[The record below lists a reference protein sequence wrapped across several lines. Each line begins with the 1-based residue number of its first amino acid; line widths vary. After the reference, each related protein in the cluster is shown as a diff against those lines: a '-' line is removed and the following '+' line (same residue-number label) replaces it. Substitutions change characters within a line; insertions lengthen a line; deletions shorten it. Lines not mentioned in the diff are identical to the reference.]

1 MKRLITI
8 LTASLALTSCQKF
21 DDSTIWSKL
30 NEQATELSSQESRI
44 KAVEQQLARYNTDI
58 ASVKTVV
65 ENIGAGIVVKQC
77 IPFRL
82 NGATGYTLSFSDGTT
97 ATVYDGKDGA
107 NGGVPVVSFASV
119 DGVLCWTIDG
129 KLLKDADGKPIPVK
143 GEKGAPGADG
153 KNGAD
158 ADPNAGTATPGMP
171 GKSPALRISGGNWEW
186 STDGANW
193 TVLGPA
199 TGVQGQTGSQGSA
212 GSDGAG
218 SVSFFKSVTR
228 SADGKKMTFELK
240 DGTRYTANIGMSSS
254 YTVAPDGR
262 SMLVTVKDVS
272 FRMIKVEKGSFMMGG
287 NHMHTFG
294 AGGDTSD
301 DHIHPVTLTYDFWI
315 AETEAT
321 CGLYRAVLPDFT
333 DEKGGW
339 QTVAPEHATDRHPFI
354 MLYTECEEFTEAL
367 SAATGLAFRMPWEAE
382 WEYAARGGK
391 YSRGYNYA
399 GSNIEAE
406 VAIFYYGTE
415 AWDKNN
421 GTFSKLRGMRS
432 VVKTLK
438 PNELGIYDMSG
449 NVDEFCNDSYTQ
461 MAYEADPAIRDSWIY
476 GGTDP
481 RMLKYDKNGNPI
493 KGGVIKG
500 GQYQA
505 NYTSIMPYCRYVT
518 DRQPCA
524 REKTLSHSG
533 CRLVLEF
540 N

>member
-8 LTASLALTSCQKF
+8 LAASLALTSCQKF
-21 DDSTIWSKL
+21 DDTAIRSKL
-30 NEQATELSSQESRI
+30 NEQTSTLNSQESRI
-44 KAVEQQLARYNTDI
+44 RTVEQQLARYNTDI

-65 ENIGAGIVVKQC
+65 EKIGAGIVVKQC
-77 IPFRL
+77 LPFSL
-82 NGATGYTLSFSDGTT
+82 NGTTGYTLSFSDGTT
-97 ATVYDGKDGA
+97 ATVYDGKDGG

-119 DGVLCWTIDG
+119 DGMLCWTIDG
-129 KLLKDADGKPIPVK
+129 KLLKDADGKQIPVK
-143 GEKGAPGADG
+143 GAKGASGSDG

-158 ADPNAGTATPGMP
+158 ADPNAGAAIPGTP

-186 STDGANW
+186 STDGTNW
-193 TVLGPA
+193 AVLGPA
-199 TGVQGQTGSQGSA
+199 TGVQGQTGNQGSA

-218 SVSFFKSVTR
+218 SVSFFKSVTK

-321 CGLYRAVLPDFT
+321 CGLYRAILPDFT
-333 DEKGGW
+333 HEKGMW
-339 QTVAPEHATDRHPFI
+339 QADLPQFATDRHPFV
-354 MLYTECEEFTEAL
+354 MLYTECEEFTNEL
-367 SAATGLAFRMPWEAE
+367 SRATGLNFRMPWEAE

-391 YSRGYNYA
+391 YSKGYNYA
-399 GSNIEAE
+399 GSNIESE
-406 VAIFYYGTE
+406 VAIFYRATEAHRKNGYGTGPITG
-415 AWDKNN
+415 K
-421 GTFSKLRGMRS
+421 RGP
-432 VVKTLK
+432 VKTLK

-461 MAYEADPAIRDSWIY
+461 MAYEADPAIRDYWIY

-481 RMLKYDKNGNPI
+481 KMLKYDKNGNPI
-493 KGGVIKG
+493 KGRVIKG
-500 GQYQA
+500 GFSLA
-505 NYTSIMPYCRYVT
+505 SICDLIVETIGKCRKIV
-518 DRQPCA
+518 
-524 REKTLSHSG
+524 EKFG
-533 CRLVLEF
+533 YIRIIR
-540 N
+540 